1 MAPQEPGPQGSGPR
15 RPGSRSGRGRGSVLT
30 PDRIIDAALR
40 LADGDGDLDRLT
52 VRRLASELGVGA
64 MTLYSYFRSRDDILD
79 GMADHVLGRM
89 RLPAGPA
96 AGPAEAIREVGVAFL
111 DMMREH
117 PTVVRLLGS
126 RVTTSRPALLGAME
140 APLQRLVDAGIP
152 GPVAV
157 RCYGF
162 LITYAIGFA
171 SYQVPR
177 PWGRAPEP
185 GSGRED
191 DEQRAEARRQRS
203 HAYSAMPIDRFPRLV
218 ELAEELVTLPSD
230 EQFAHG
236 LEAFVTATVAQLERD
251 HPPA

>member
-1 MAPQEPGPQGSGPR
+1 MSGPS
-15 RPGSRSGRGRGSVLT
+15 PSGHRSGRGRGSMLT
-30 PDRIIDAALR
+30 PDRIIEAALR

-89 RLPAGPA
+89 RLPPEPASGP
-96 AGPAEAIREVGVAFL
+96 GEAIRQVGFAFL

-126 RVTTSRPALLGAME
+126 RITTSRPALLGAME
-140 APLQRLVDAGIP
+140 APLRRLVDAGIP

-171 SYQVPR
+171 SYQLPR
-177 PWGRAPEP
+177 PWGRTPAPGTDAE
-185 GSGRED
+185 E
-191 DEQRAEARRQRS
+191 RAEERRQRS
-203 HAYSAMPIDRFPRLV
+203 HVYSALPIDTFPRLV
-218 ELAEELVTLPSD
+218 ELADELVTLPSD

-236 LEAFVTATVAQLERD
+236 LEAFVTATVARLEEDRGRR
-251 HPPA
+251 